1 MSDNDKSLIT
11 DTSIAEDEYS
21 QPYERTR
28 RRTKKRPKDSPPSMT
43 RPSKI
48 PAPGSPQN
56 NTTQP
61 AFTTPNPFAVLPVEP
76 PQAQPTVNPT
86 EDVQKP
92 PPIFIK
98 NVSNITLLCTALTEI
113 IGKEK
118 FTCQAKISQVIV
130 RTTDPDSY
138 RGVVRYLR
146 EKNASFHT
154 YQLSE
159 ERAFRVV
166 IRGLHHT
173 TPPDAVHKELE
184 ENGFTVRA
192 VTNALHPT
200 TKTPLPLFFIDLV
213 PSPINK
219 SIFELKKLYFSKVQI
234 EEPYKRVDVVQCQRC
249 QNYGHTRSYCHHPAR
264 CVRCAGNHE
273 TATCTKTRETPATC
287 VLCGGSHPANYK
299 GCQTYQDLQRLR
311 KPVNRPSR
319 QPEGPRQPPVDLLQ
333 GPPLPQPAPGY
344 PPHIT
349 PLHSL
354 PTQPRGPIPQ
364 PRPRQRQQVP
374 VATGPQVQSYSH
386 ILSGPRRI
394 PRPTPPPPP
403 PLNPTPDMSNLLSS
417 FLSQFTSVANQLILA
432 VSSLVNLLQ
441 NVVPR

>member
-1 MSDNDKSLIT
+1 MSDNEKSFIT
-11 DTSIAEDEYS
+11 DTSVAEDDTS

-28 RRTKKRPKDSPPSMT
+28 RRTKKRPKNSPPAMT
-43 RPSKI
+43 RPNKI
-48 PAPGSPQN
+48 AAPGSPHN
-56 NTTQP
+56 STQP
-61 AFTTPNPFAVLPVEP
+61 TFTTPNPFSVLPVDP
-76 PQAQPTVNPT
+76 DPQPQPTVNKASI
-86 EDVQKP
+86 EEVQKP

-98 NVSNITLLCTALTEI
+98 NVANFTILCTALTEL
-113 IGKEK
+113 IGKDS
-118 FTCQAKISQVIV
+118 FTCQAKLTQVIV

-138 RGVVRYLR
+138 RGVVRYL
-146 EKNASFHT
+146 KAQNASFHT

-173 TPPDAVHKELE
+173 TPTDALHKELE
-184 ENGFTVRA
+184 ENGFNVRA

-213 PSPINK
+213 PNPKNK
-219 SIFELKKLYFSKVQI
+219 TIFDIKKLYFSKVKI

-273 TATCTKTRETPATC
+273 SATCIKTRDTPATC
-287 VLCGGSHPANYK
+287 VLCGGTHPANYK
-299 GCQTYQDLQRLR
+299 GCSTYKDLQRLR
-311 KPVNRPSR
+311 RPANRPSR
-319 QPEGPRQPPVDLLQ
+319 QQEGPRQPPVDLLQ
-333 GPPLPQPAPGY
+333 GPPLPQSTPGY

-349 PLHSL
+349 PLNRL

-374 VATGPQVQSYSH
+374 VATGPQVES
-386 ILSGPRRI
+386 
-394 PRPTPPPPP
+394 
-403 PLNPTPDMSNLLSS
+403 
-417 FLSQFTSVANQLILA
+417 
-432 VSSLVNLLQ
+432 
-441 NVVPR
+441 